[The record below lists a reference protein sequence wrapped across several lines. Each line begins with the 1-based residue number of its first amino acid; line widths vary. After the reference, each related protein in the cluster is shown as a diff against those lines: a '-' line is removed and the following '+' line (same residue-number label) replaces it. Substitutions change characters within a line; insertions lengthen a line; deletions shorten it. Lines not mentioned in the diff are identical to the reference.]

1 MTERFLVFFV
11 FALIAWAVIFGGA
24 HIVSHVIGSI
34 ASIRKKEADEIANRM
49 NAVSKDLDSNRYC
62 AVAVKNGFS
71 KMNYP
76 ENEKEVIAIG
86 KSGTIYT
93 AFHESG
99 NYLVTLSEYDWPEE
113 YWEFYNFYDHELPFI
128 KSGWYEKIHCMEAI
142 GCAKIDEEIVAYIEL
157 PEGTEK

>member
-34 ASIRKKEADEIANRM
+34 ASVRKKEADEIANRM
-49 NAVSKDLDSNRYC
+49 NAVSKENLDPNQFC
-62 AVAVKNGFS
+62 AVTVKNGLPKRNF
-71 KMNYP
+71 P
-76 ENEKEVIAIG
+76 QDEKEVIAIG

-99 NYLVTLSEYDWPEE
+99 NTLVDDSEYDWPPALWE
-113 YWEFYNFYDHELPFI
+113 YNYNDPSA
-128 KSGWYEKIHCMEAI
+128 KRGWYEKIHCMEET
-142 GCAKIDEEIVAYIEL
+142 GCAEIDEEIVAYVEL
-157 PEGTEK
+157 PEGAKK